1 MKTNKKSAHFSL
13 QTELHHNIY
22 IIVIMCSPLPDSRA
36 TCTSWNFST
45 GSTSRRNLA
54 NASAITCTLLYR
66 QTILKSKKNDYLHI
80 MQYCKKWEIFDK
92 LPAYCKN
99 CQKDI
104 ENIRKLTC
112 TLQVTKIS
120 RGNEGFFVN
129 GRAFWSEKVR
139 KSGGVCPHLFCDNG
153 GGDGDGEIRSCH
165 S

>member
-1 MKTNKKSAHFSL
+1 
-13 QTELHHNIY
+13 
-22 IIVIMCSPLPDSRA
+22 
-36 TCTSWNFST
+36 
-45 GSTSRRNLA
+45 
-54 NASAITCTLLYR
+54 
-66 QTILKSKKNDYLHI
+66 

-92 LPAYCKN
+92 LPAFCKN

-104 ENIRKLTC
+104 ENVRKLTC

-120 RGNEGFFVN
+120 IGNKGFFVN